1 MFRPPMN
8 LLKIK
13 FSVLLVSISL
23 SATFHL
29 SSQNNSDYSCG
40 TTTSKESLEF
50 YNSIRSEINKN
61 EKSFMAKSFAAKGA
75 HDIKV
80 EYIPI
85 KAHII
90 RSSQG
95 NDGLD
100 VGDLNQAIDDLN
112 TIFKDIY
119 IQFSLSNDINYI
131 DNDAFYHFNKS
142 DESELT
148 KNNYTEG
155 ALNIYFVNNL
165 QNESNNNICGYANIA
180 KNANII
186 LMQNSCATNDSSL
199 VHEVGHFLSL
209 IHTHGPNDNVT
220 TELVNGTNCD
230 TDGDGICDTPADPK
244 LGPNNLD
251 SCNYI
256 GSVRDANGDA
266 YQPDTKNIMSYSYK
280 GCRTQFSKQQQ
291 ARMYAYFQY
300 IKMPFFGST
309 VDDVEESSLVQIKIY
324 PNPVSDGTLNISSTT
339 DDSATNY
346 QISNFYGQ
354 VLSQG
359 PLTNKQIDVNNL
371 SSGTYLLTL
380 NNGKSRVVKKFIK

>member
-1 MFRPPMN
+1 MN
-8 LLKIK
+8 LFKINI
-13 FSVLLVSISL
+13 LLVSILL
-23 SATFHL
+23 STTFHL
-29 SSQNNSDYSCG
+29 SSQNNPDFSCG

-61 EKSFMAKSFAAKGA
+61 EKKFMSKSSSAKGA

-95 NDGLD
+95 NEGLD
-100 VGDLNQAIDDLN
+100 VDDLKQAIDDLN
-112 TIFKDIY
+112 YTFKDVY
-119 IQFSLSNDINYI
+119 IQFSLSDNINYI
-131 DNDAFYHFNKS
+131 NNDVFYHFNKS
-142 DESELT
+142 EESELT
-148 KNNYTEG
+148 KNNYSEG
-155 ALNIYFVNNL
+155 ALNIYFVNHL
-165 QNESNNNICGYANIA
+165 ENESKNNICGYANIT

-186 LMQNSCATNDSSL
+186 FMQNSCATNDSSL
-199 VHEVGHFLSL
+199 MHEIGHFLSL
-209 IHTHGPNDNVT
+209 IHTHGPNDNAT

-230 TDGDGICDTPADPK
+230 TDGDGVCDTPADPK

-251 SCNYI
+251 SCIYTGNAK
-256 GSVRDANGDA
+256 DANGDA

-291 ARMYAYFQY
+291 ARMYAFFQY
-300 IKMPFFGST
+300 TKMQFFGAT
-309 VDDVEESSLVQIKIY
+309 IEDVEESSLAQVKIY
-324 PNPVSDGTLNISSTT
+324 PNPVSDGTLNISSAT
-339 DDSATNY
+339 DDSATYY

-380 NNGKSRVVKKFIK
+380 NNGNSRVVKKFIK

>member
-1 MFRPPMN
+1 MN
-8 LLKIK
+8 LFKIK
-13 FSVLLVSISL
+13 ISILLVSVSL
-23 SATFHL
+23 LLPFHL
-29 SSQNNSDYSCG
+29 SSQNNPEYSCG

-50 YNSIRSEINKN
+50 YNSIRSEIAKN
-61 EKSFMAKSFAAKGA
+61 EKSFMAKSSSAKGA

-80 EYIPI
+80 EHIPI

-90 RSSQG
+90 RTSQG
-95 NDGLD
+95 SDGLD
-100 VGDLNQAIDDLN
+100 VDDLKQTIDN
-112 TIFKDIY
+112 LNAIFKDIY
-119 IQFSLSNDINYI
+119 IQFSLSDNINYI

-155 ALNIYFVNNL
+155 ALNIYFANNL
-165 QNESNNNICGYANIA
+165 KNESNNNICGYANIT

-186 LMQNSCATNDSSL
+186 FMQNSCAINDSSL
-199 VHEVGHFLSL
+199 AHEIGHFLSL
-209 IHTHGPNDNVT
+209 IHTHGPNDNAT

-230 TDGDGICDTPADPK
+230 TDGDGVCDTPADPK
-244 LGPNNLD
+244 LGSNNLD

-256 GSVRDANGDA
+256 GTATDANGDK
-266 YQPDTKNIMSYSYK
+266 YQPDTYNLMSYSYK
-280 GCRTQFSKQQQ
+280 GCRTRFSKQQQ
-291 ARMYAYFQY
+291 ARMYAFFLYT
-300 IKMPFFGST
+300 KMQFFGAT
-309 VDDVEESSLVQIKIY
+309 IEDVEESPLAQVKIY
-324 PNPVSDGTLNISSTT
+324 PNPVSDGTLNISSAT
-339 DDSATNY
+339 DDSATHY